1 MAAPALARDH
11 DAAPLANETAIE
23 FRGVSKHFLKDEAVV
38 PVLSDVT
45 LSVGAGQ
52 FVALV
57 GPSGCG
63 KSTLLNLASGLVR
76 PSAGTVL
83 YHGDP
88 VTTVN
93 SRVGYVTQRDN
104 LVPWRTVLANLELPL
119 ELRGVA
125 RPERI
130 ARARELVAQV
140 GLGGFEN
147 HYPGELSGGMRK
159 RVSLARAFIYGAK
172 TLLMDEPFG
181 ALDAQ
186 LKLLIEAEL
195 MRLWRASRQTILYV
209 THDLHEA
216 IVLAD
221 WVIVFSARPARIR
234 AIQPIDIPRPRDL
247 TETRFLPEFRQLHE
261 TLWDLLR
268 PESSLQEAAA

>member
-1 MAAPALARDH
+1 MDRNAAGAD
-11 DAAPLANETAIE
+11 NETAIE
-23 FRGVSKHFLKDEAVV
+23 FKGVSKHFLKDESVV
-38 PVLSDVT
+38 PVLSDVS

-63 KSTLLNLASGLVR
+63 KSTLLNLVSGLVR

-88 VTTVN
+88 VNTVN

-104 LVPWRTVLANLELPL
+104 LVPWRTVIGNLELPL
-119 ELRGVA
+119 ELRGVP

-130 ARARELVAQV
+130 ARAKDLIAQV
-140 GLGGFEN
+140 GLSGFEN

-159 RVSLARAFIYGAK
+159 RVSLARAFIYGAQ

-195 MRLWRASRQTILYV
+195 MRLWQTAGQTILYV
-209 THDLHEA
+209 THDLQEA

-234 AIQPIDIPRPRDL
+234 AIQPINIPRPRDL
-247 TETRFLPEFRQLHE
+247 TGTRFLPEFRDLHE
-261 TLWDLLR
+261 TLWELLR
-268 PESSLQEAAA
+268 PDPSPQGAAA

>member
-1 MAAPALARDH
+1 MTLSAPPTASLAS
-11 DAAPLANETAIE
+11 ETAIE
-23 FRGVSKHFLKDEAVV
+23 FRGVSKHFLKDETVV

-45 LSVGAGQ
+45 LSVGTGQ

-63 KSTLLNLASGLVR
+63 KSTLLNLVSGLVR

-83 YHGDP
+83 YQGDP
-88 VTTVN
+88 VKTVN

-119 ELRGVA
+119 ELRGVP

-140 GLGGFEN
+140 GLAGFEN
-147 HYPGELSGGMRK
+147 HYPSELSGGMRK

-195 MRLWRASRQTILYV
+195 MRLWQASRQTILYV

-247 TETRFLPEFRQLHE
+247 TETRFLPEFRHLHE
-261 TLWDLLR
+261 TLWELLR
-268 PESSLQEAAA
+268 PEASLQEAVA

>member
-1 MAAPALARDH
+1 
-11 DAAPLANETAIE
+11 
-23 FRGVSKHFLKDEAVV
+23 
-38 PVLSDVT
+38 
-45 LSVGAGQ
+45 
-52 FVALV
+52 
-57 GPSGCG
+57 
-63 KSTLLNLASGLVR
+63 VR

-88 VTTVN
+88 VKTVN

-104 LVPWRTVLANLELPL
+104 LVPWRTVIGNLELPL
-119 ELRGVA
+119 ELRGVG

-130 ARARELVAQV
+130 VRARELIAQV
-140 GLGGFEN
+140 GLEGFEN
-147 HYPGELSGGMRK
+147 HYPSELSGGMRK
-159 RVSLARAFIYGAK
+159 RVSLARAFIYGAQ

-195 MRLWRASRQTILYV
+195 MRLWQSARQTILYV

-247 TETRFLPEFRQLHE
+247 TETRFLPEFRELHE

-268 PESSLQEAAA
+268 PEPSLRGNAA

>member
-1 MAAPALARDH
+1 
-11 DAAPLANETAIE
+11 
-23 FRGVSKHFLKDEAVV
+23 
-38 PVLSDVT
+38 
-45 LSVGAGQ
+45 
-52 FVALV
+52 
-57 GPSGCG
+57 
-63 KSTLLNLASGLVR
+63 
-76 PSAGTVL
+76 L
-83 YHGDP
+83 YQGDP

-104 LVPWRTVLANLELPL
+104 LVPWRTVVGNLELPL
-119 ELRGVA
+119 ELRGVP
-125 RPERI
+125 RPERT
-130 ARARELVAQV
+130 ARARELIAQV
-140 GLGGFEN
+140 GLSGFEN

-159 RVSLARAFIYGAK
+159 RVSLARAFIYGAQ

-195 MRLWRASRQTILYV
+195 MRLWQAARQTILYV

-234 AIQPIDIPRPRDL
+234 AIQRIDISRPRDL
-247 TETRFLPEFRQLHE
+247 TETRFLPEFRELHE
-261 TLWDLLR
+261 TLWELLR
-268 PESSLQEAAA
+268 PEPSLVGDAA

>member
-1 MAAPALARDH
+1 MAMDH
-11 DAAPLANETAIE
+11 GAAPLANETAIE

-45 LSVGAGQ
+45 LSVGTGQ

-63 KSTLLNLASGLVR
+63 KSTLLNLVSGLVR

-83 YHGDP
+83 YQGDP
-88 VTTVN
+88 VKTVN

-119 ELRGVA
+119 ELRGVP

-147 HYPGELSGGMRK
+147 HYPSELSGGMRK

-195 MRLWRASRQTILYV
+195 MRLWQASRQTILYV

-247 TETRFLPEFRQLHE
+247 TDTRFLPEFRHLHE
-261 TLWDLLR
+261 TLWELLR
-268 PESSLQEAAA
+268 PEASLQEAVA